1 MGNMTGKKD
10 HNGRW
15 FWILAFIII
24 ILDQITKFFALKL
37 GSVVKLIGP
46 LQLNLAMNTGTLFS
60 LFSGNNLVFIILSI
74 VIISAIVSYKDKID
88 SCLMPYFGLVL
99 GGGVGNLIDRLHV
112 GQVIDFIDLDVW
124 SGMVHNSYI
133 KIWPIFNVADM
144 AISIGIVMII
154 FLTLKEEKKE
164 QGDKKTEKQ
173 VIKKKVSSPNLG

>member
-10 HNGRW
+10 RNGRW

-60 LFSGNNLVFIILSI
+60 LFSGNNLIFIILSI
-74 VIISAIVSYKDKID
+74 VIICAIICYREKID
-88 SCLMPYFGLVL
+88 SCLQPYFGLVL
-99 GGGVGNLIDRLHV
+99 GGGLGNLIDRLHV
-112 GQVIDFIDLDVW
+112 GQVIDFIDLNIW

-133 KIWPIFNVADM
+133 TIWPIFNVADM

-154 FLTLKEEKKE
+154 YLTLKEEKKG
-164 QGDKKTEKQ
+164 QGDKKTEKHT
-173 VIKKKVSSPNLG
+173 IKKKDKKKR